1 MLFDADVHNDRRC
14 GLLYSVDYSANGD
27 QRRLSATPTKESA
40 STCQVRVV
48 EMWAQ
53 GGREKFAQFS
63 GGCVCLLRLPQG
75 EIGESLGRAN
85 LGQHC
90 HPYYTCHEEE
100 GGRRYLAIKTL
111 KYCGKFMDFTTF
123 HSFGCDPIKYIGSM
137 VDSKWLSARQDILS

>member
-1 MLFDADVHNDRRC
+1 MPMFITTDVVDF
-14 GLLYSVDYSANGD
+14 SVDYSANGD
-27 QRRLSATPTKESA
+27 QRRLSATPAKKRA

-123 HSFGCDPIKYIGSM
+123 LCFGCDQIKYIGSM
-137 VDSKWLSARQDILS
+137 VDSKCAARHSQL